1 MQLQMLVDVSR
12 RLLINVQLRSRKIGS
27 SQSGASALE
36 YLVLAGALV
45 AIMIFAFTNDTIKN
59 TVSDIFSGLFD
70 EVPTSGSGT
79 TSGS

>member
-1 MQLQMLVDVSR
+1 MLNTFVHIAQLIMVNIQSR
-12 RLLINVQLRSRKIGS
+12 TPRIGGK
-27 SQSGASALE
+27 QAGASALE

-70 EVPTSGSGT
+70 EVPSSSSGA
-79 TSGS
+79 